1 MKINFNIKKKLKL
14 FLLFIIPLFIF
25 FTQSNYQIVKA
36 FPMDNYQNQIVV
48 EELRLKVPAEFK
60 EVWLNAE
67 KNIWEPWLSVQDG
80 FLRRQI
86 FWDKEKEEALILVDW
101 ENEKLWKNISIKEVN
116 QIQEEFE
123 KNVKTALGNNTNPFK
138 LINEGELYKQE

>member
-1 MKINFNIKKKLKL
+1 MKTNLKIKKKLK
-14 FLLFIIPLFIF
+14 FFIF
-25 FTQSNYQIVKA
+25 FIIFLLIFFFQSNYQIVKA
-36 FPMDNYQNQIVV
+36 LPMDNYQNRIVV

-60 EVWLNAE
+60 EVWLKAE
-67 KNIWEPWLSVQDG
+67 KKIWEPWLSIQDG